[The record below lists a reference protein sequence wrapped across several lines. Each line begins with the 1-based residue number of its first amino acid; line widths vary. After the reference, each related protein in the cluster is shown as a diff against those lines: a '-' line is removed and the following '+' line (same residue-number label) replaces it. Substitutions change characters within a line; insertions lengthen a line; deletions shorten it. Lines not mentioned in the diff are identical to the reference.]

1 MVKKP
6 KFNVLIVDD
15 RPENLL
21 TMEGILENDDLII
34 LKAHSG
40 NEALSIMLEQNVA
53 LVLLDVQMPG
63 MDGFEV
69 AEIMR
74 STERTKH
81 IPIIFFT
88 AISKQRQHIF
98 KGYESGAVDYL
109 YKPLDLEILQS
120 KIKAFIDFFQHK
132 NALEETT
139 RKLEKTVA
147 ELNESKQIAEEATSA
162 KSAFLATMSHE
173 IRTPLN
179 GIIGMAELGLMDDEI
194 TPNQRERFLDIK
206 NSGESL
212 LDIINEILDISKI
225 EADKLELEEIEFSL
239 REVIEK
245 VVNLLSVK
253 VFQENLEFICEI
265 DPTIPDII
273 IGDPLR
279 IRQILINL
287 LGNAIKFTAEGTVG
301 IYIQMIDLVEEQ
313 VSIEFSVKD
322 TGIGIPAD
330 KIDRLFKSYSQ
341 TDSST
346 TRTHGGTGLGL
357 NISQSLVNRMGGQIK
372 VQSTFNEGSN
382 FYFRLNMIL
391 GEQKSSP
398 WKIQLEKPNEEYN
411 VLIIDDHEKSAQII
425 TSLFD
430 CWSIRNT
437 AVNDCKD
444 CFSLI
449 EKEDYDLI
457 LIDYFL
463 KSTNGVDLAERITS
477 SLHDRKKPEI
487 ILLSPSKSNV
497 ETLKLKNAQQFEF
510 LTKPVLQLELK
521 KLLIR
526 KFGTSEQRTEVKVG
540 IIDQPKSS
548 ASSLNILVAEDQII
562 NRKIITQL
570 LEKKG
575 FSVKAVENGKQ
586 ALEEAITNVY
596 NLVLMD
602 VQMPEMDGFDAT
614 KLIRKF
620 ESGKNIHIPIVAMT
634 AHAMKGDR
642 EKCLAAGMDFYIT
655 KPVNPNELYETIEKF
670 QRKFNNHTTSKILS
684 ISLHGKPRL

>member
-1 MVKKP
+1 MIHKP
-6 KFNVLIVDD
+6 KFKVLIVDD

-21 TMEGILENDDLII
+21 TLEGILENDDLII
-34 LKAHSG
+34 LKANSG
-40 NEALSIMLEQNVA
+40 NEALSIMLENNIA
-53 LVLLDVQMPG
+53 LVLMDVQMPG

-74 STERTKH
+74 SSERTKH
-81 IPIIFFT
+81 IPIIFVT

-147 ELNESKQIAEEATSA
+147 ELNLSKQIAEEATSA

-179 GIIGMAELGLMDDEI
+179 GIIGMADLGLMDDDI
-194 TPNQRERFLDIK
+194 SSPQRERLLDIK

-239 REVIEK
+239 REVLEK

-253 VFQENLEFICEI
+253 VFQEKLEFICEI

-287 LGNAIKFTAEGTVG
+287 LSNAIKFTEEGTVG
-301 IYIQMIDLVEEQ
+301 IYIQMTDLVEEQ

-322 TGIGIPAD
+322 SGIGIPEN
-330 KIDRLFKSYSQ
+330 KINTLFQSYSQ
-341 TDSST
+341 AATST

-357 NISQSLVNRMGGQIK
+357 SISQRLVNLMGGQIK
-372 VQSTFNEGSN
+372 VESVFGKGSR
-382 FYFRLNMIL
+382 FSFRLNMIL
-391 GEQKSSP
+391 GDQKDKP
-398 WKIQLEKPNEEYN
+398 WELELSKQNELYR
-411 VLIIDDHEKSAQII
+411 VLVVEDHDQSARII
-425 TSLFD
+425 TSILD
-430 CWSIRNT
+430 CWEIQNKTVRT
-437 AVNDCKD
+437 LEEV
-444 CFSLI
+444 
-449 EKEDYDLI
+449 EKQINQENYDLI

-463 KSTNGVDLAERITS
+463 PELTGVEVADRVIEMTK
-477 SLHDRKKPEI
+477 DRKKPEI
-487 ILLSPSKSNV
+487 ILLSPSKANIEV
-497 ETLKLKNAQQFEF
+497 LKLQKAEKFDF
-510 LTKPVLQLELK
+510 MTKPVLQNDLK
-521 KLLIR
+521 SLLTK
-526 KFGTSEQRTEVKVG
+526 KFGNESQQISKSTTSVEVQKSEG
-540 IIDQPKSS
+540 DQ
-548 ASSLNILVAEDQII
+548 LLILVAEDQII
-562 NRKIITQL
+562 NRKIIIQL

-575 FSVKAVENGKQ
+575 WKVKAVENGKS
-586 ALEEAITNVY
+586 ALEEAQKNYFDLI
-596 NLVLMD
+596 LMD
-602 VQMPEMDGFDAT
+602 VQMPEMDGYDAT
-614 KLIRKF
+614 RAIRIHELTSK
-620 ESGKNIHIPIVAMT
+620 KHIPIVAMT

-642 EKCLAAGMDFYIT
+642 EKCIEAGMDFYIT
-655 KPVNPNELYETIEKF
+655 KPVNPSELYKTIEKY
-670 QRKFNNHTTSKILS
+670 TSVK
-684 ISLHGKPRL
+684 

>member
-1 MVKKP
+1 MIHKP
-6 KFNVLIVDD
+6 KFKVLIVDD

-21 TMEGILENDDLII
+21 TLEGILENDDLII

-40 NEALSIMLEQNVA
+40 NEALSIMLENNIA
-53 LVLLDVQMPG
+53 LVLMDVQMPG

-74 STERTKH
+74 SSERTKH
-81 IPIIFFT
+81 IPIIFVT

-147 ELNESKQIAEEATSA
+147 ELNLSKQIAEEATSA

-179 GIIGMAELGLMDDEI
+179 GIIGMADLGLMDDDI
-194 TPNQRERFLDIK
+194 SSPQRERLLDIK

-239 REVIEK
+239 REVLEK

-253 VFQENLEFICEI
+253 VFQEKLEFICEI

-287 LGNAIKFTAEGTVG
+287 LSNAIKFTEEGTVG
-301 IYIQMIDLVEEQ
+301 IYIQMTDLVEEQ

-322 TGIGIPAD
+322 SGIGIPEN
-330 KIDRLFKSYSQ
+330 KINTLFQSYSQ
-341 TDSST
+341 AATST

-357 NISQSLVNRMGGQIK
+357 SISQRLVNLMGGQIK
-372 VQSTFNEGSN
+372 VESVFGKGSR
-382 FYFRLNMIL
+382 FSFRLNMIL
-391 GEQKSSP
+391 GDQKDKP
-398 WKIQLEKPNEEYN
+398 WELELSKQNELYK
-411 VLIIDDHEKSAQII
+411 VLVVEDHDQSARII
-425 TSLFD
+425 TSILD
-430 CWSIRNT
+430 CWEIQNKTVRT
-437 AVNDCKD
+437 LEEV
-444 CFSLI
+444 
-449 EKEDYDLI
+449 EKQINQENYDLI

-463 KSTNGVDLAERITS
+463 PELTGVEVADRIIEMTK
-477 SLHDRKKPEI
+477 DQKKPEI
-487 ILLSPSKSNV
+487 ILLSPSKANIEV
-497 ETLKLKNAQQFEF
+497 LKLQKAEKFDF
-510 LTKPVLQLELK
+510 MTKPVLQNDLK
-521 KLLIR
+521 SLLTK
-526 KFGTSEQRTEVKVG
+526 KFGNESQQISKSTKSVEVQKSEG
-540 IIDQPKSS
+540 DQ
-548 ASSLNILVAEDQII
+548 LLILVAEDQII
-562 NRKIITQL
+562 NRKIIIQL

-575 FSVKAVENGKQ
+575 WKVKAVENGKS
-586 ALEEAITNVY
+586 ALEEAQKNHFDLI
-596 NLVLMD
+596 LMD
-602 VQMPEMDGFDAT
+602 VQMPEMDGYDAT
-614 KLIRKF
+614 RAIRVH
-620 ESGKNIHIPIVAMT
+620 ELTSGKHIPIVAMT

-642 EKCLAAGMDFYIT
+642 EKCIEAGMDFYIT
-655 KPVNPNELYETIEKF
+655 KPVNPSELYKTIEKY
-670 QRKFNNHTTSKILS
+670 TSVK
-684 ISLHGKPRL
+684 